1 MAAIISGVNLGLSN
15 SSLFVLGSAGAFGT
29 APTGRSGEKVYV
41 NASTGNLVVQN
52 TDELVMGRGPD
63 MGLLRTYNSQGL
75 LDDDNADNWR
85 LGIYRQVTDL
95 TGVVNTGGSTVT
107 RVAED
112 GTRSLYTYDTALGA
126 YCTHDG
132 DGAYD
137 TLRFDA
143 VTQAW
148 TWTDGSSRITER
160 YDAANGGRLTSM
172 QDEDGNGLSFV
183 YNAAGLITQVN
194 DASGETTFLDYSGNL
209 LTDLHSVTADGQ
221 TIVRTRYAYDASNRL
236 ATVTVDLSPQ
246 DASVA
251 DGNRYVTTYTYDG
264 ASRRI
269 ASISQSDGT
278 TVSFTYVQIALDWRV
293 ATYTDGQGLVTQ
305 INSTQ
310 TGVEL
315 HQVDPN
321 PASLST
327 TDTLTTVNNYKVN
340 SGALLTTDTQITH
353 PTYNL
358 NTAAATPMPGSLS
371 GASLLETGTAAASN
385 PQVGF
390 DQNGNGFSLWQTSN
404 DLLVRRY
411 DAPSNTWGTTLTLD
425 ANANTITVPKLYV
438 DASGNAIA
446 TWVQSDGTANSIWN
460 SRYSAASNTWS
471 AAVTVDTLATIAV
484 DPVATVN
491 AAGQAAIAWRQPAA
505 GTTTPNNLMVA
516 RFTTSWQAPVLVE
529 ARTND
534 ITAAPSIAMDSLNN
548 VQVVWTQSDGTAV
561 STYTNRFSAASGTW
575 GTATLLETGTAAT
588 SNAQVAFDQNGNGF
602 VLWQTSAD
610 LLVRRYDR
618 ATNTFAAAVTLDSS
632 TAAITTPK
640 LYVDASGNAI
650 ATWVQSDGTAN
661 SIWTSRYNAATNVW
675 SPAVVVDDRTTIAA
689 DPAASINANGDAVVA
704 WRQPSSGTTPNDLF
718 FSKFTGGFSTGF
730 WGTPYTIETRADN
743 ITAAPS
749 MAVDP
754 SGDIQVV
761 WQQSDG
767 TAASIFTNRYAIN
780 PNLYFQTSGEGWAAI
795 ATTLYGTA
803 NVADEL
809 QAALGNPS
817 LSFDS
822 SLGSY
827 PVLGPLPR
835 SLTDTVVTTFSV
847 APYYLVQ
854 AGDTWASISQALYGT
869 SAFASQL
876 QAFYGNVALAA
887 GMHLTNVP
895 GSFSTT
901 APQASEVPP
910 YYVVRAGDTWASIAA
925 LLYGSA
931 SVSGALQTALGNP
944 PLAPGTHLAG
954 LPASLSDGTAS
965 HALVNAALSATDT
978 TVTNYGIDAGALSTS
993 QTLITNPS
1001 YGLNTS
1007 LTFRGADNVGA
1018 PTLLETGTAA
1028 ASNPQVGF
1036 DGNGNGFALWQTS
1049 NDLLVR
1055 RYDAPSN
1062 TWGTTLTLD
1071 ANANTITVPKLYVDA
1086 SGNAIATWVQSD
1098 GTANSSWT
1106 SRYKAS
1112 PHTWSAAVQVDNL
1125 ITIAVDPVATINASG
1140 QAAIA
1145 WRQPAAGTTT
1155 PNNLMVA
1162 RF

>member
-278 TVSFTYVQIALDWRV
+278 TISFTYVQIALDWRV

-305 INSTQ
+305 INYTQ

-340 SGALLTTDTQITH
+340 SGALLTTDTQVTH

-358 NTAAATPMPGSLS
+358 NTTPTFLANDGSFS

-390 DQNGNGFSLWQTSN
+390 DANGNGFSLWQTGN
-404 DLLVRRY
+404 DVLVRRY
-411 DAPSNTWGTTLTLD
+411 NAASGTWGTTLTLD

-505 GTTTPNNLMVA
+505 GTTTPNSLMVA

-561 STYTNRFSAASGTW
+561 STYTNRFSASSGTW
-575 GTATLLETGTAAT
+575 GTATLLETGTGAT

-602 VLWQTSAD
+602 ALWQTSTSV
-610 LLVRRYDR
+610 LSRRYDR
-618 ATNTFAAAVTLDSS
+618 ATNTFAAAVTLDFS

-650 ATWVQSDGTAN
+650 ATWVQSNGSVN
-661 SIWTSRYNAATNVW
+661 SIWASVYSAATNTW
-675 SPAVVVDDRTTIAA
+675 SAAVNFFLAPSTVAA
-689 DPAASINANGDAVVA
+689 DPAAAINANGDAIVA

-718 FSKFTGGFSTGF
+718 VSNFSSGNWSQ
-730 WGTPYTIETRADN
+730 PQVIETRADN

-749 MAVDP
+749 VAIDAA
-754 SGDIQVV
+754 GDAQVV

-767 TAASIFTNRYAIN
+767 TAASIYTNRYT
-780 PNLYFQTSGEGWAAI
+780 PSQDYYYGVQGGETWASL
-795 ATTLYGTA
+795 ATALYGTA

-809 QAALGNPS
+809 QAAFP
-817 LSFDS
+817 
-822 SLGSY
+822 
-827 PVLGPLPR
+827 
-835 SLTDTVVTTFSV
+835 
-847 APYYLVQ
+847 
-854 AGDTWASISQALYGT
+854 
-869 SAFASQL
+869 
-876 QAFYGNVALAA
+876 
-887 GMHLTNVP
+887 P
-895 GSFSTT
+895 G
-901 APQASEVPP
+901 E
-910 YYVVRAGDTWASIAA
+910 
-925 LLYGSA
+925 
-931 SVSGALQTALGNP
+931 
-944 PLAPGTHLAG
+944 
-954 LPASLSDGTAS
+954 
-965 HALVNAALSATDT
+965 
-978 TVTNYGIDAGALSTS
+978 
-993 QTLITNPS
+993 
-1001 YGLNTS
+1001 
-1007 LTFRGADNVGA
+1007 
-1018 PTLLETGTAA
+1018 
-1028 ASNPQVGF
+1028 
-1036 DGNGNGFALWQTS
+1036 
-1049 NDLLVR
+1049 
-1055 RYDAPSN
+1055 
-1062 TWGTTLTLD
+1062 TLT
-1071 ANANTITVPKLYVDA
+1071 
-1086 SGNAIATWVQSD
+1086 
-1098 GTANSSWT
+1098 
-1106 SRYKAS
+1106 
-1112 PHTWSAAVQVDNL
+1112 
-1125 ITIAVDPVATINASG
+1125 
-1140 QAAIA
+1140 
-1145 WRQPAAGTTT
+1145 
-1155 PNNLMVA
+1155 
-1162 RF
+1162 

>member
-52 TDELVMGRGPD
+52 TDGLVMGRGPD

-143 VTQAW
+143 VTQTW

-305 INSTQ
+305 INYTQ

-358 NTAAATPMPGSLS
+358 NTTPTFLANDGSFS

-390 DQNGNGFSLWQTSN
+390 DANGNGFSLWQTGN
-404 DLLVRRY
+404 DVLVRRY
-411 DAPSNTWGTTLTLD
+411 NAASGTWGTTLTLD

-446 TWVQSDGTANSIWN
+446 TWVQSDGTANSIWT
-460 SRYSAASNTWS
+460 SRYSAA
-471 AAVTVDTLATIAV
+471 
-484 DPVATVN
+484 
-491 AAGQAAIAWRQPAA
+491 
-505 GTTTPNNLMVA
+505 
-516 RFTTSWQAPVLVE
+516 
-529 ARTND
+529 TN
-534 ITAAPSIAMDSLNN
+534 
-548 VQVVWTQSDGTAV
+548 
-561 STYTNRFSAASGTW
+561 
-575 GTATLLETGTAAT
+575 
-588 SNAQVAFDQNGNGF
+588 
-602 VLWQTSAD
+602 
-610 LLVRRYDR
+610 
-618 ATNTFAAAVTLDSS
+618 
-632 TAAITTPK
+632 
-640 LYVDASGNAI
+640 
-650 ATWVQSDGTAN
+650 
-661 SIWTSRYNAATNVW
+661 
-675 SPAVVVDDRTTIAA
+675 
-689 DPAASINANGDAVVA
+689 
-704 WRQPSSGTTPNDLF
+704 
-718 FSKFTGGFSTGF
+718 
-730 WGTPYTIETRADN
+730 
-743 ITAAPS
+743 
-749 MAVDP
+749 
-754 SGDIQVV
+754 
-761 WQQSDG
+761 
-767 TAASIFTNRYAIN
+767 
-780 PNLYFQTSGEGWAAI
+780 
-795 ATTLYGTA
+795 
-803 NVADEL
+803 
-809 QAALGNPS
+809 
-817 LSFDS
+817 
-822 SLGSY
+822 
-827 PVLGPLPR
+827 
-835 SLTDTVVTTFSV
+835 
-847 APYYLVQ
+847 
-854 AGDTWASISQALYGT
+854 
-869 SAFASQL
+869 
-876 QAFYGNVALAA
+876 
-887 GMHLTNVP
+887 
-895 GSFSTT
+895 
-901 APQASEVPP
+901 
-910 YYVVRAGDTWASIAA
+910 
-925 LLYGSA
+925 
-931 SVSGALQTALGNP
+931 
-944 PLAPGTHLAG
+944 
-954 LPASLSDGTAS
+954 
-965 HALVNAALSATDT
+965 
-978 TVTNYGIDAGALSTS
+978 
-993 QTLITNPS
+993 
-1001 YGLNTS
+1001 
-1007 LTFRGADNVGA
+1007 
-1018 PTLLETGTAA
+1018 
-1028 ASNPQVGF
+1028 
-1036 DGNGNGFALWQTS
+1036 
-1049 NDLLVR
+1049 
-1055 RYDAPSN
+1055 
-1062 TWGTTLTLD
+1062 
-1071 ANANTITVPKLYVDA
+1071 
-1086 SGNAIATWVQSD
+1086 
-1098 GTANSSWT
+1098 
-1106 SRYKAS
+1106 
-1112 PHTWSAAVQVDNL
+1112 TWSAAVQVDNL

-1162 RF
+1162 RFTTAWQAPVLVEARTDDITAAPSIAMDSLNNVQVVWTQSDGTAVSTYTNRFSAARGTLCTATLLETGTAATSNAQVGFDKNGNGFVLWQTSADVLVRRYDRATNTFAAAVTLDFSTAAITTPKLYVDASGNAVAVWVQGTDVFVSTYSAAANGWSGRIVGWTVAPADPVAAINANGEGLVAWRDPAAGTTMPNNLMVQRFTSGGSFAAELVVTRADDITAPPR

>member
-63 MGLLRTYNSQGL
+63 MGLL
-75 LDDDNADNWR
+75 DDDTADNCR

-305 INSTQ
+305 INYTQ

-321 PASLST
+321 PAALST
-327 TDTLTTVNNYKVN
+327 TDTFTTITNYEVNT
-340 SGALLTTDTQITH
+340 GALVRSETQITH
-353 PTYNL
+353 PTYNI
-358 NTAAATPMPGSLS
+358 NTAATFRPPGSFT

-385 PQVGF
+385 PQVVF
-390 DQNGNGFSLWQTSN
+390 DGNGNGFALWQTSN

-446 TWVQSDGTANSIWN
+446 TWVQSDGTANSIWT
-460 SRYSAASNTWS
+460 SRYSAATNTWS
-471 AAVTVDTLATIAV
+471 AAVQVDNLITIAV
-484 DPVATVN
+484 DPVATIN
-491 AAGQAAIAWRQPAA
+491 ASGQAAIAWRQPAA

-588 SNAQVAFDQNGNGF
+588 SNAQVGFDQ
-602 VLWQTSAD
+602 
-610 LLVRRYDR
+610 
-618 ATNTFAAAVTLDSS
+618 
-632 TAAITTPK
+632 
-640 LYVDASGNAI
+640 
-650 ATWVQSDGTAN
+650 
-661 SIWTSRYNAATNVW
+661 
-675 SPAVVVDDRTTIAA
+675 
-689 DPAASINANGDAVVA
+689 
-704 WRQPSSGTTPNDLF
+704 
-718 FSKFTGGFSTGF
+718 
-730 WGTPYTIETRADN
+730 
-743 ITAAPS
+743 
-749 MAVDP
+749 
-754 SGDIQVV
+754 
-761 WQQSDG
+761 
-767 TAASIFTNRYAIN
+767 
-780 PNLYFQTSGEGWAAI
+780 
-795 ATTLYGTA
+795 
-803 NVADEL
+803 
-809 QAALGNPS
+809 
-817 LSFDS
+817 
-822 SLGSY
+822 
-827 PVLGPLPR
+827 
-835 SLTDTVVTTFSV
+835 
-847 APYYLVQ
+847 
-854 AGDTWASISQALYGT
+854 
-869 SAFASQL
+869 
-876 QAFYGNVALAA
+876 
-887 GMHLTNVP
+887 
-895 GSFSTT
+895 
-901 APQASEVPP
+901 
-910 YYVVRAGDTWASIAA
+910 
-925 LLYGSA
+925 
-931 SVSGALQTALGNP
+931 
-944 PLAPGTHLAG
+944 
-954 LPASLSDGTAS
+954 
-965 HALVNAALSATDT
+965 
-978 TVTNYGIDAGALSTS
+978 
-993 QTLITNPS
+993 
-1001 YGLNTS
+1001 
-1007 LTFRGADNVGA
+1007 
-1018 PTLLETGTAA
+1018 
-1028 ASNPQVGF
+1028 
-1036 DGNGNGFALWQTS
+1036 NGNGFALWQTS

-1055 RYDAPSN
+1055 RYNGATN
-1062 TWGTTLTLD
+1062 TF
-1071 ANANTITVPKLYVDA
+1071 
-1086 SGNAIATWVQSD
+1086 
-1098 GTANSSWT
+1098 
-1106 SRYKAS
+1106 
-1112 PHTWSAAVQVDNL
+1112 AAAQ
-1125 ITIAVDPVATINASG
+1125 
-1140 QAAIA
+1140 
-1145 WRQPAAGTTT
+1145 
-1155 PNNLMVA
+1155 
-1162 RF
+1162 

>member
-63 MGLLRTYNSQGL
+63 MGLL
-75 LDDDNADNWR
+75 DDDTADNCR

-305 INSTQ
+305 INYTQ

-327 TDTLTTVNNYKVN
+327 TDTLTTVNNYKLN
-340 SGALLTTDTQITH
+340 SGALLTTDTAITH

-358 NTAAATPMPGSLS
+358 NTAAATRGPGSYS
-371 GASLLETGTAAASN
+371 GASLLEPGSAATSS

-390 DQNGNGFSLWQTSN
+390 DGSGNGFALWQTSN

-425 ANANTITVPKLYV
+425 ANA
-438 DASGNAIA
+438 IA
-446 TWVQSDGTANSIWN
+446 TWVQSDGTANSIWA
-460 SRYSAASNTWS
+460 SRYSASSGTWS
-471 AAVTVDTLATIAV
+471 AAVAVDNLATIAV
-484 DPVATVN
+484 DPVATIN
-491 AAGQAAIAWRQPAA
+491 ASGQAAIAWRQPAA

-516 RFTTSWQAPVLVE
+516 RFTTAWQAPVLVE
-529 ARTND
+529 ARTDD

-575 GTATLLETGTAAT
+575 GTAALLETGTAAT
-588 SNAQVAFDQNGNGF
+588 SNAQVGFDQNGNGF
-602 VLWQTSAD
+602 ALWQTSND
-610 LLVRRYDR
+610 LLVRRYNG
-618 ATNTFAAAVTLDSS
+618 ATNTFAAAQTLDMS
-632 TAAITTPK
+632 TTAITTPK

-650 ATWVQSDGTAN
+650 ATWVQSNGTN
-661 SIWTSRYNAATNVW
+661 NVVWSSLFLAATNTW
-675 SPAVVVDDRTTIAA
+675 SFARQLSSFTNAAAA
-689 DPAASINANGDAVVA
+689 DPAAAINANGDAVVV
-704 WRQPSSGTTPNDLF
+704 WRQPASGSTTPNNLMATRL
-718 FSKFTGGFSTGF
+718 SSGGTM
-730 WGTPYTIETRADN
+730 PAELLETRADD
-743 ITAAPS
+743 ITAPPS
-749 MAVDP
+749 VAVDRT
-754 SGDIQVV
+754 GNMQVV

-767 TAASIFTNRYAIN
+767 TAASIYTNRFVYH
-780 PNLYFQTSGEGWAAI
+780 LDRFYQTGGDTWASL
-795 ATTLYGTA
+795 ATALYGTA

-817 LSFDS
+817 LRADHD
-822 SLGSY
+822 GTY
-827 PVLGPLPR
+827 PVIGPLPLT
-835 SLTDTVVTTFSV
+835 LTDTVTTIITV
-847 APYYLVQ
+847 PPYYLVQ
-854 AGDTWASISQALYGT
+854 AGDTWAGISQKLYGT
-869 SAFASQL
+869 NALASQL
-876 QAFYGNVALAA
+876 QALYGDAALAA
-887 GMHLTNVP
+887 GTHLTNVP
-895 GSFSTT
+895 TSLGITNAAT
-901 APQASEVPP
+901 LTVAPHYTVQA
-910 YYVVRAGDTWASIAA
+910 ADTWQSIALAVYGDARAADDLRAAMAAPA
-925 LLYGSA
+925 LVAGTML
-931 SVSGALQTALGNP
+931 SGFP
-944 PLAPGTHLAG
+944 PEVDFEVKLAG
-954 LPASLSDGTAS
+954 Q
-965 HALVNAALSATDT
+965 TDVVDPLGHT
-978 TVTNYGIDAGALSTS
+978 TPYS
-993 QTLITNPS
+993 
-1001 YGLNTS
+1001 
-1007 LTFRGADNVGA
+1007 
-1018 PTLLETGTAA
+1018 
-1028 ASNPQVGF
+1028 
-1036 DGNGNGFALWQTS
+1036 
-1049 NDLLVR
+1049 
-1055 RYDAPSN
+1055 YDA
-1062 TWGTTLTLD
+1062 
-1071 ANANTITVPKLYVDA
+1071 
-1086 SGNAIATWVQSD
+1086 
-1098 GTANSSWT
+1098 
-1106 SRYKAS
+1106 
-1112 PHTWSAAVQVDNL
+1112 H
-1125 ITIAVDPVATINASG
+1125 
-1140 QAAIA
+1140 
-1145 WRQPAAGTTT
+1145 
-1155 PNNLMVA
+1155 
-1162 RF
+1162 

>member
-278 TVSFTYVQIALDWRV
+278 TISFTYVQIALDWRV

-305 INSTQ
+305 INYTQ

-404 DLLVRRY
+404 DLLVRGY
-411 DAPSNTWGTTLTLD
+411 NAASNTWGTTLTLD
-425 ANANTITVPKLYV
+425 ANANAITVPKLYV

-446 TWVQSDGTANSIWN
+446 TWVQSDGTANSIWA
-460 SRYSAASNTWS
+460 SRYSVSSNTWS
-471 AAVTVDTLATIAV
+471 AAVQVDTLATIAV
-484 DPVATVN
+484 DPVATIN
-491 AAGQAAIAWRQPAA
+491 ASGQAAIAWRQPAA

-516 RFTTSWQAPVLVE
+516 RFTTAWQAPVLVE

-561 STYTNRFSAASGTW
+561 STYTNRFSASSGTW
-575 GTATLLETGTAAT
+575 GTAALLETGTAAT

-602 VLWQTSAD
+602 ALWQTSTSV
-610 LLVRRYDR
+610 LSRRYDR
-618 ATNTFAAAVTLDSS
+618 ATNTFAAAVTLTSNAN
-632 TAAITTPK
+632 TVTTPK

-650 ATWVQSDGTAN
+650 ATWVQSDGTAD
-661 SIWTSRYNAATNVW
+661 SIWTAQFTNNFW
-675 SPAVVVDDRTTIAA
+675 STTRMVELLSTIAA
-689 DPAASINANGDAVVA
+689 DPAAAINANGDAVVA

-718 FSKFTGGFSTGF
+718 ASTFSALAGGGFCT
-730 WGTPYTIETRADN
+730 TPQTLEARTDD

-749 MAVDP
+749 VAIDRTGNM
-754 SGDIQVV
+754 QVV

-767 TAASIFTNRYAIN
+767 TAASIYTNRFVY
-780 PNLYFQTSGEGWAAI
+780 
-795 ATTLYGTA
+795 
-803 NVADEL
+803 
-809 QAALGNPS
+809 
-817 LSFDS
+817 
-822 SLGSY
+822 
-827 PVLGPLPR
+827 
-835 SLTDTVVTTFSV
+835 
-847 APYYLVQ
+847 
-854 AGDTWASISQALYGT
+854 
-869 SAFASQL
+869 
-876 QAFYGNVALAA
+876 
-887 GMHLTNVP
+887 
-895 GSFSTT
+895 
-901 APQASEVPP
+901 
-910 YYVVRAGDTWASIAA
+910 
-925 LLYGSA
+925 
-931 SVSGALQTALGNP
+931 
-944 PLAPGTHLAG
+944 
-954 LPASLSDGTAS
+954 
-965 HALVNAALSATDT
+965 
-978 TVTNYGIDAGALSTS
+978 
-993 QTLITNPS
+993 
-1001 YGLNTS
+1001 
-1007 LTFRGADNVGA
+1007 
-1018 PTLLETGTAA
+1018 
-1028 ASNPQVGF
+1028 
-1036 DGNGNGFALWQTS
+1036 
-1049 NDLLVR
+1049 
-1055 RYDAPSN
+1055 
-1062 TWGTTLTLD
+1062 
-1071 ANANTITVPKLYVDA
+1071 
-1086 SGNAIATWVQSD
+1086 
-1098 GTANSSWT
+1098 
-1106 SRYKAS
+1106 
-1112 PHTWSAAVQVDNL
+1112 
-1125 ITIAVDPVATINASG
+1125 
-1140 QAAIA
+1140 
-1145 WRQPAAGTTT
+1145 
-1155 PNNLMVA
+1155 
-1162 RF
+1162 

>member
-305 INSTQ
+305 INYTQ

-340 SGALLTTDTQITH
+340 SGALLTTDTQVTH

-358 NTAAATPMPGSLS
+358 NTTPTFLANDGSFS

-390 DQNGNGFSLWQTSN
+390 DANGNGFSLWQTGN

-411 DAPSNTWGTTLTLD
+411 NAASGTWGTTLTLD

-446 TWVQSDGTANSIWN
+446 TWVQSDGTANSIWT
-460 SRYSAASNTWS
+460 SRYSAATNTWS
-471 AAVTVDTLATIAV
+471 AAVQVDNLITIAV
-484 DPVATVN
+484 DPVATIN
-491 AAGQAAIAWRQPAA
+491 ASGQAAIAWRQPAA

-516 RFTTSWQAPVLVE
+516 RFTTAWQAPALVE
-529 ARTND
+529 TRTND

-588 SNAQVAFDQNGNGF
+588 SNAQVGFDQNGNGF
-602 VLWQTSAD
+602 ALWQTSND
-610 LLVRRYDR
+610 LLVRRYNG
-618 ATNTFAAAVTLDSS
+618 ATNTFAAAQTLDMS
-632 TAAITTPK
+632 TTAITTPK

-650 ATWVQSDGTAN
+650 ATWVQSNGTN
-661 SIWTSRYNAATNVW
+661 NVVWSSLFLAATNTW
-675 SPAVVVDDRTTIAA
+675 SFARQLSSFTNAAAA
-689 DPAASINANGDAVVA
+689 DPAAAINANGDAVVV
-704 WRQPSSGTTPNDLF
+704 WRQPASGTTTPNNLMAARL
-718 FSKFTGGFSTGF
+718 
-730 WGTPYTIETRADN
+730 TIDGSMPAELLETRADD
-743 ITAAPS
+743 ITAPPRVAI
-749 MAVDP
+749 DP
-754 SGDIQVV
+754 TGNMQVV

-767 TAASIFTNRYAIN
+767 TAASIYTNRFVYH
-780 PNLYFQTSGEGWAAI
+780 LDRFYQTDGDTWASL
-795 ATTLYGTA
+795 ATTLYGSA

-817 LSFDS
+817 LAFDRS
-822 SLGSY
+822 IDNY
-827 PVLGPLPR
+827 PAIGPLPL
-835 SLTDTVVTTFSV
+835 SLTDTVATIITVP
-847 APYYLVQ
+847 PYYLVQ
-854 AGDTWASISQALYGT
+854 AGDTWAGISQKLYGT
-869 SAFASQL
+869 NALASQL
-876 QAFYGNVALAA
+876 QAFYNNVALAA
-887 GMHLTNVP
+887 GTRLEQPPASLGITNAVNLTV
-895 GSFSTT
+895 
-901 APQASEVPP
+901 APHYTVQ
-910 YYVVRAGDTWASIAA
+910 AGDTWQSIALAVYGDARAADNLRAAMGAPA
-925 LLYGSA
+925 LVAGTRL
-931 SVSGALQTALGNP
+931 SGFP
-944 PLAPGTHLAG
+944 PEVDFEVKLAG
-954 LPASLSDGTAS
+954 QTDVVDPLG
-965 HALVNAALSATDT
+965 HAT
-978 TVTNYGIDAGALSTS
+978 TYSYDAQRQLLEV
-993 QTLITNPS
+993 Q
-1001 YGLNTS
+1001 
-1007 LTFRGADNVGA
+1007 A
-1018 PTLLETGTAA
+1018 PT
-1028 ASNPQVGF
+1028 V
-1036 DGNGNGFALWQTS
+1036 DGA
-1049 NDLLVR
+1049 
-1055 RYDAPSN
+1055 
-1062 TWGTTLTLD
+1062 
-1071 ANANTITVPKLYVDA
+1071 
-1086 SGNAIATWVQSD
+1086 
-1098 GTANSSWT
+1098 
-1106 SRYKAS
+1106 
-1112 PHTWSAAVQVDNL
+1112 
-1125 ITIAVDPVATINASG
+1125 
-1140 QAAIA
+1140 
-1145 WRQPAAGTTT
+1145 
-1155 PNNLMVA
+1155 
-1162 RF
+1162 